1 MKKALLVFVAMFTC
15 VAYAEVEI
23 SSHTSGVIGFG
34 NPRSEAVSF
43 YERGIQ
49 FHVYL
54 NGDFDFDSRYLR
66 ARRNWRVPVS
76 RDYRGRINRIG
87 NVWVRY
93 DSWGNVRRIGR
104 VSMSYRRGWLQRVG
118 NLRIQYNRWGI
129 PNFYGS
135 VGFDDFY
142 NGFYYRPNN
151 GVRFNWSAAAICVY
165 NDPFFYGNQFRN
177 NYRRVR
183 EDANYIY
190 YKAND
195 GAHVSR
201 NRMIRR
207 RKPSN
212 GNTSSQISRDR
223 SNNGTSTTPTV
234 RNQRE
239 QTNVESSDTSRR
251 NTVERV
257 PRSPRRNTQ
266 VSSNRNSGR
275 STVRRSGDSNQR
287 RTQTPPKKV
296 RKRKATTKKSSR
308 SARGRGASS

>member
-43 YERGIQ
+43 YRRGIQ

-142 NGFYYRPNN
+142 VTSITDQTMVFDLI
-151 GVRFNWSAAAICVY
+151 GVLLRFVCITIHSSMAISLGITTEGY
-165 NDPFFYGNQFRN
+165 EKMPITF
-177 NYRRVR
+177 
-183 EDANYIY
+183 IT
-190 YKAND
+190 
-195 GAHVSR
+195 
-201 NRMIRR
+201 
-207 RKPSN
+207 KP
-212 GNTSSQISRDR
+212 
-223 SNNGTSTTPTV
+223 TT
-234 RNQRE
+234 E
-239 QTNVESSDTSRR
+239 LMFLEI
-251 NTVERV
+251 
-257 PRSPRRNTQ
+257 
-266 VSSNRNSGR
+266 G
-275 STVRRSGDSNQR
+275 
-287 RTQTPPKKV
+287 
-296 RKRKATTKKSSR
+296 
-308 SARGRGASS
+308 